1 MSDYYFKHKAEL
13 NYRKKLLYN
22 IRKYPFIKS
31 EDDAEYW
38 ITMRKYFS
46 PFKKVLSKT
55 KDIGKMMD
63 FLHEYLKYVEGE
75 GEEEKNS
82 NFE

>member
-31 EDDAEYW
+31 EDDAEY
-38 ITMRKYFS
+38 MKVVENHL
-46 PFKKVLSKT
+46 KKQQL
-55 KDIGKMMD
+55 
-63 FLHEYLKYVEGE
+63 
-75 GEEEKNS
+75 
-82 NFE
+82 